1 MKQLSTT
8 LLLAIAIFAGKV
20 QAQVSFNEDMD
31 VLQYMEGKT
40 FYNAELGMEIEYGV
54 LPSFNTVGITVT
66 NKNGAVF
73 YFINVDIKAYDAF
86 ADLRGMSPHDGTN
99 FGFRLYKGKLI
110 VGSGEPGEQT
120 FYLR

>member
-8 LLLAIAIFAGKV
+8 LLLAIAIFSGKV

-54 LPSFNTVGITVT
+54 LPSFNTVGITVI

-86 ADLRGMSPHDGTN
+86 ADLQGMSPHDGTN

-110 VGSGEPGEQT
+110 VGRGEPGEQT

>member
-8 LLLAIAIFAGKV
+8 LLLAIVIFAGKV
-20 QAQVSFNEDMD
+20 QAQVSFKEDMD
-31 VLQYMEGKT
+31 VLHYMEGKT

-54 LPSFNTVGITVT
+54 LQSFNTVGITVT

-73 YFINVDIKAYDAF
+73 HFINVDIKAYDTF
-86 ADLRGMSPHDGTN
+86 ADLQGMSPHDGTD

-110 VGSGEPGEQT
+110 VGRGEPGDQT